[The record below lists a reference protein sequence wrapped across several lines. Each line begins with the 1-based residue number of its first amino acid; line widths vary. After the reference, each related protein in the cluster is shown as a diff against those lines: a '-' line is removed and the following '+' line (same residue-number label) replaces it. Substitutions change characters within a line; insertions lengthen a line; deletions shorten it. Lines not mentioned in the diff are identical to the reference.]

1 MLPDV
6 AGTYLVRVEGHRDGA
21 SGDATAIIDA
31 FAYGLGLQAVLTWD
45 IDMSDV
51 DLHLVN
57 LTEGGAFYV
66 PTFDCYHAN
75 MNPDW
80 PPSGVPG
87 DPSLDIDDVDGFG
100 PERIQ
105 VIDAPGSTYRVY
117 VHYFSDDDLGPT
129 DATVELAYEDALLES
144 MTQTLTETDIIWEVA
159 DVDTSAGTLTPID
172 LVYFDTSFGFAP
184 ASKH

>member
-57 LTEGGAFYV
+57 LTEGGAFY
-66 PTFDCYHAN
+66 
-75 MNPDW
+75 
-80 PPSGVPG
+80 
-87 DPSLDIDDVDGFG
+87 
-100 PERIQ
+100 
-105 VIDAPGSTYRVY
+105 
-117 VHYFSDDDLGPT
+117 
-129 DATVELAYEDALLES
+129 
-144 MTQTLTETDIIWEVA
+144 QTLTETDIIWEVA